1 MTGLQVLG
9 DLLELFQWRARP
21 IGKCVHGVFQA
32 VIDVILNKRSL
43 GLTHRFLNGVQ
54 LLGDIHAGPLIF
66 DHGDDA
72 AQMTLGLFEPLN
84 NRIMSL
90 VRVRVR
96 VRMRV

>member
-1 MTGLQVLG
+1 
-9 DLLELFQWRARP
+9 
-21 IGKCVHGVFQA
+21 
-32 VIDVILNKRSL
+32 
-43 GLTHRFLNGVQ
+43 VQ